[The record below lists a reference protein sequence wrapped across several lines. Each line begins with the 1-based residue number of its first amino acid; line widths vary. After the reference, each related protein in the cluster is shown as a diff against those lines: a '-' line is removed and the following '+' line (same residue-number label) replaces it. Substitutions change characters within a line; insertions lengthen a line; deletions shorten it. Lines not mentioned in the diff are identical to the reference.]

1 MQFHQ
6 GPYIQR
12 GRGIGSLFS
21 GLFRSLKPL
30 ASMGLKVGKKILNSD
45 IAKKVGSTALDF
57 GKEALTN
64 VAVDLLEGKNFKDSA
79 NEQLAEAKA
88 RLAQT
93 LKGGGKRKRNKKK
106 KKYYSDSEDSDSSDE
121 PHRRKRK
128 KNRHPK
134 KYSLLDL

>member
-1 MQFHQ
+1 MQFHR
-6 GPYIQR
+6 GPYMQS

-30 ASMGLKVGKKILNSD
+30 ASMGLKVGKKIINSD
-45 IAKKVGSTALDF
+45 IAKKIGSTALDF

-93 LKGGGKRKRNKKK
+93 LKGGGRRRKYKRK
-106 KKYYSDSEDSDSSDE
+106 KKYYSDSEDSTSSYE
-121 PHRRKRK
+121 TPRRKK
-128 KNRHPK
+128 KNKGPK
-134 KYSLLDL
+134 KYNLLDL